1 MAVYR
6 SDQAQL
12 TFTTEPVQGGY
23 PELASSVTDDS
34 TAFTA
39 LVDNTAGISAGANSF
54 AFDTGTGTPA
64 VGDDIQIGPEV
75 GSSSGTYQESE
86 IRRVV
91 FIDSWNENTG
101 GAGTGTIHVNAP
113 VAFNYLNDATIT
125 RVTATAATSADIY
138 IDQIPGVYETVDCP
152 DPEMAIEPRYFL
164 GTASKRNFFTVYK
177 GQQAYTGSVGSFL
190 LLNGKALR
198 YPIGKVVTV
207 PSAKTNRTYLTTSTQ
222 KGDVFI
228 TVNSASS
235 LTADTLVCIDYV
247 ASPISTSVSE
257 IRKIVSVSSTTLKLD
272 YPLQFAHT
280 TATSGVTQITSVAT
294 SGVTYLHHI
303 FETVDLDTVSWHVHM
318 RDSGETAAND
328 FDRRYFGGMIGSA
341 TIAAEEGGMVTM
353 GWDTVNFL
361 GMVHNQT
368 TSTVSGR
375 QTNTSAVRTPFAGLM
390 KGIANTEV
398 DFASTNPY
406 YFSEGTVTIF
416 GQEVAR
422 VRSFNISISNGEEPR
437 YYISRRHG
445 NRRGPSEIIENRRE
459 YTCGMT
465 LALPDS
471 QVATS
476 STTTLFKEL
485 LLEGDYGSGMEGFN
499 ITLVFTRGTSDTIT
513 ITIPDDGNAETGGNA
528 QGAFIRTAAHSI
540 TGDNPIQV
548 DADIL
553 FRNLKIEVNDSL
565 YYYP

>member
-12 TFTTEPVQGGY
+12 TFITEAVQGGY
-23 PELASSVTDDS
+23 PELASSVTNGTGNS
-34 TAFTA
+34 TLSSAH
-39 LVDNTAGISAGANSF
+39 SAGANSITV
-54 AFDTGTGTPA
+54 ASSTNITQNEHVVIGTSATA
-64 VGDDIQIGPEV
+64 
-75 GSSSGTYQESE
+75 ESE
-86 IRRVV
+86 IRTVV
-91 FIDSWNENTG
+91 FVDGNVL
-101 GAGTGTIHVNAP
+101 HLNAP
-113 VAFNYLNDATIT
+113 LAFNHANSAAVQV
-125 RVTATAATSADIY
+125 VTATAATNADIY

-164 GTASKRNFFTVYK
+164 GTESKRNFYTAYK
-177 GQQAYTGSVGSFL
+177 GQQAYNGSVGSFL
-190 LLNGKALR
+190 LLNGKSLR
-198 YPIGKVVTV
+198 YPIGKVVTE
-207 PSAKTNRTYLTTSTQ
+207 PSAKTDRTYLTTSTV

-235 LTADTLVCIDYV
+235 LTADTLVCIDYTDTPT
-247 ASPISTSVSE
+247 ATSVSE
-257 IRKIVSVSSTTLKLD
+257 VRKIVSVSSTTLKLD

-280 TATSGVTQITSVAT
+280 TAGSGTTQITSVAA
-294 SGVTYLHHI
+294 SGVHYLHHI

-318 RDSGETAAND
+318 RDSSETAAND

-341 TIAAEEGGMVTM
+341 SISAEEGGMVTM
-353 GWDTVNFL
+353 GWDSVNFL

-368 TSTVSGR
+368 NSDVGARLTDAAT
-375 QTNTSAVRTPFAGLM
+375 TPFTGLM
-390 KGIANTEV
+390 KTIDTDDV
-398 DFASTNPY
+398 DFATTNPY
-406 YFSEGTVTIF
+406 YFSEGTVTIY
-416 GQEVAR
+416 GQELAR
-422 VRSFNISISNGEEPR
+422 VRSFTINISNGEEPR

-459 YTCGMT
+459 YSCSMT

-471 QVATS
+471 QAATS

-485 LLEGDYGSGMEGFN
+485 LLEGDFGDGMEGFN
-499 ITLVFTRGTSDTIT
+499 ITLTFTRGTNDSIT
-513 ITIPDDGNAETGGNA
+513 ITIPEGGAARAGGNTS
-528 QGAFIRTAAHSI
+528 GAFIRTATHNI
-540 TGDNPIQV
+540 TGDNPVQV